1 VIYEA
6 TIHDQLL
13 VARII
18 NLAHRCGCGFR
29 SVEAYAEAPTTR
41 VRFEFTGSDRSLRLL
56 RTQVDKLM
64 TYDFGISA

>member
-6 TIHDQLL
+6 TIHDQTL

-18 NLAHRCGCGFR
+18 NLAQRCGCRFR
-29 SVEAYAEAPTTR
+29 SIEAHADAPTTR
-41 VRFEFTGSDRSLRLL
+41 VRFEFEGSDRALRLL

-64 TYDFGISA
+64 TYDFGMTA